1 MRLAEPLRLTAA
13 ADEEEEEEEAIGK
26 DSSALRGR
34 GWRR

>member
-13 ADEEEEEEEAIGK
+13 ADEEEEEEAIGK